1 MTLRRIT
8 HKASIRY
15 GPSYGSGQMTSASN
29 MFPDRLNPILPY
41 GRSSVWR
48 SAMLQKYQPPAG
60 AKNAPDFGQRGGGIL
75 NRT

>member
-1 MTLRRIT
+1 
-8 HKASIRY
+8 
-15 GPSYGSGQMTSASN
+15 MTSASN
-29 MFPDRLNPILPY
+29 MFPNRLNPILPY

-60 AKNAPDFGQRGGGIL
+60 AQDAPDFGQRGGGIL